1 MPKKGGLGQFVG
13 GGGGGGAGDI
23 PMRTME
29 SINFETFVILS
40 LTWVKMP

>member
-13 GGGGGGAGDI
+13 GGGAVDI

-29 SINFETFVILS
+29 SISFETFVILS
-40 LTWVKMP
+40 LTLVKTP

>member
-13 GGGGGGAGDI
+13 GGAVDI